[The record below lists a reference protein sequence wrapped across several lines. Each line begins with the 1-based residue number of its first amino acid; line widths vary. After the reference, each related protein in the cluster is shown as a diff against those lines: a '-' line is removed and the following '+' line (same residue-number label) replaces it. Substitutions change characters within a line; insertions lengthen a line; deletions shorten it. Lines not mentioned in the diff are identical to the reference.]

1 MHNSVVV
8 SEFECQLKCIGNN
21 NCKSF
26 NVHPSDG
33 NASRICEL
41 NNKTRQMKPSDFK
54 QKKGSTYYGSVQ
66 ASCVDVSHE
75 RNRPTRCHA
84 GYKGTQCQKLVLNVF
99 IRSEACE
106 DPGKAT
112 NSCGFAYI
120 KVNGKDYSP
129 HLRGH
134 NVVVISAVT
143 GSVLASKAFDTFGNS
158 TAGNRLRDHLNS
170 IKGDKIVLIAIQDE
184 GSVYTS
190 PAIDALKRVGATD
203 DLLNVTEYLGS
214 FALVGYAGV
223 DKPAWIA
230 QQNAERGKGPSEI
243 SLMIPSSAAT
253 KGLYY
258 NKPGNSC
265 KDIRNS
271 GFFKKDG
278 EYWIDPEKNGKPLK
292 VYCDMTT
299 DGGGWLLVSN
309 LVVDDPSLRELS
321 IESSYRKINNCHK
334 EKVFI
339 SENAMKELRSH
350 LSFTQLRFHCSKQR
364 GRTFHVTTVANS
376 SGEAV
381 VQYFSGQTD
390 TRPLA
395 CGSFTRMDD
404 DDSKTAGI
412 CNLWAEQ
419 RWGIAEPV
427 NKRLNDHVNFVSGTH
442 HWVLRD
448 GSHRWECDD
457 TNYPGVEYFDLSPG
471 DFWKVFVR

>member
-1 MHNSVVV
+1 MAVSSLPHFAMMTLNILLGILFVLANRNFCGTIFETQLDHALVGYVMHNSVVV

-243 SLMIPSSAAT
+243 SLMIPSSA
-253 KGLYY
+253 
-258 NKPGNSC
+258 
-265 KDIRNS
+265 
-271 GFFKKDG
+271 
-278 EYWIDPEKNGKPLK
+278 
-292 VYCDMTT
+292 
-299 DGGGWLLVSN
+299 GGWLLVSN